1 MKNALKHPSMSSE
14 TSERI
19 IKRYSNRRLYDTAIS
34 RYITFEDVRKLVK
47 EEIRFR
53 IMDARSEED
62 LTRNILLQLILEQEE
77 KGQAIF
83 STEMLQLF
91 VRTYGETMQGLMA
104 VYISESLEIFIKQ
117 QKLLQEQ
124 LANLIKTGPV
134 LAFTELA
141 RHNLRFMQSVQD
153 GIASA
158 REEKPPGPEGEARK
172 E

>member
-1 MKNALKHPSMSSE
+1 MNNA

-34 RYITFEDVRKLVK
+34 RYITFEDVRRLVK
-47 EEIRFR
+47 AEIGFR
-53 IMDARSEED
+53 VMDARTAED

-91 VRTYGETMQGLMA
+91 VRTYGDAMQGLMA
-104 VYISESLEIFIKQ
+104 IYIRESLEVFRKQ

-124 LANLIKTGPV
+124 MANLVKTGPV
-134 LAFTELA
+134 PVFAELA
-141 RHNLRFMQSVQD
+141 RLQLGLLQSVQE
-153 GIASA
+153 GWASA
-158 REEKPPGPEGEARK
+158 REREEPRPDGEVK
-172 E
+172 NE